1 MRIQSLFVLGTVFS
15 GAIAHPEPTAEL
27 SSKWPSTTTTPS
39 AAPTP
44 AILHGNNGARN
55 KRYEHGLLL
64 EKRDTTTEDPAEDP
78 AATTEETTSTTKE
91 ATTEATTQ
99 ADTTTA
105 PTTTEA
111 TTTTED
117 ATTTTESS
125 TTTTSST
132 TSTTS
137 STSSTTS
144 TTSTTSSTSSTS
156 QSTSSMSTTT
166 TKSTSTTATKT
177 SSTSTATST
186 VSAEMREYNH
196 RGSIAAIITFS
207 ILGAIF
213 FGYGFLHCYLDSRK
227 KRQIAATKAAAEAG
241 SDYSLV
247 ALNQNARS
255 QSEVNFDRSSMMFA
269 SQSPSRTDLS
279 STIQQGAGAQGYSQ
293 PLARPSSLAVSETLH
308 PSSATGSPSN
318 SPRGNFI

>member
-15 GAIAHPEPTAEL
+15 GAIAHPEPTAEV
-27 SSKWPSTTTTPS
+27 SSKWPSTTTTPLT
-39 AAPTP
+39 APTP
-44 AILHGNNGARN
+44 ATLHGNNGARN

-64 EKRDTTTEDPAEDP
+64 EKRDTTTEDPAT
-78 AATTEETTSTTKE
+78 TTEETTSTTKE

-111 TTTTED
+111 TTTTTDD

-186 VSAEMREYNH
+186 ISAEMREYNH
-196 RGSIAAIITFS
+196 RGNIAAIITFS

-255 QSEVNFDRSSMMFA
+255 QSEINFDRSSMMFA
-269 SQSPSRTDLS
+269 SQSASRTDLS
-279 STIQQGAGAQGYSQ
+279 SVVQQG
-293 PLARPSSLAVSETLH
+293 ARPSSLAVSETLH
-308 PSSATGSPSN
+308 PSPATGPSSN
-318 SPRGNFI
+318 NPRGNFI